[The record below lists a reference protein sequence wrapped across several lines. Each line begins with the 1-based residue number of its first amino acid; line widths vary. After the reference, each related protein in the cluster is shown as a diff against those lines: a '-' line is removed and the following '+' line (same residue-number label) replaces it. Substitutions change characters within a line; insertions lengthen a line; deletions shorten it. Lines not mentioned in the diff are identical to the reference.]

1 MAEARVDGL
10 RITAPARLHF
20 GLFSLGEGNA
30 DQAAF
35 GGVGAM
41 VDGPNIV
48 VEISSCERLAVE
60 ENFRERVFDA
70 VQRWYQ
76 WQGETTGSKYS
87 DVNELPCRIEVI
99 ESPELHS
106 GLGVGTQLALSIV
119 HGLSNYFDLNIVDLP
134 TLSTIAN
141 RGKRSAVGSW
151 GFAKGGLIVDG
162 GKQDER
168 GIGLLESRLDIPQQW
183 RALVLTVDAEQ
194 GASGDFES
202 SMFDMLSQQGSG
214 NRDQLYEVCQTKMI
228 GGLEKGDFGLFARGL
243 FEFNFRVG
251 QKFSSIQ
258 HGPFNG
264 AEVHR
269 CVHALRDMGVT
280 GVGQSSWGPTVFA
293 WLPNEELAASLLSR
307 CKENPDIRYRKCW
320 IAKPNNCGAV
330 VESIRLERN

>member
-1 MAEARVDGL
+1 MPDQGTGGF

-30 DQAAF
+30 DQPAF

-48 VEISSCERLAVE
+48 VEISPCERLKVDG
-60 ENFRERVFDA
+60 NLRERALAA
-70 VQRWYQ
+70 VQRWFQ
-76 WQGETTGSKYS
+76 WQVGTTGSICS
-87 DVNELPCRIEVI
+87 DVDDLPCRIKVV

-119 HGLSNYFDLNIVDLP
+119 HGLSHYFDLEAVDLP
-134 TLSTIAN
+134 TLSLIAN

-151 GFAKGGLIVDG
+151 GFANGGLIVDG

-168 GIGLLESRLDIPQQW
+168 GIGLLEHRLEMPDQW
-183 RALVLTVDAEQ
+183 RALVLTVDSDQ

-202 SMFDMLSQQGSG
+202 NMFEMLSQQNNG
-214 NRDQLYEVCQTKMI
+214 NRDQLYEVCQTKII
-228 GGLEKGDFGLFARGL
+228 GGLEKSDFALFARGVYEL
-243 FEFNFRVG
+243 NFRVG

-258 HGPFNG
+258 QGPFNG

-293 WLPNEELAASLLSR
+293 WLPNEELAARLLSE
-307 CKENPDIRYRKCW
+307 CKENPDIRFRKCW
-320 IAKPNNCGAV
+320 IATPNNCGAG
-330 VESIRLERN
+330 VESVQFQRN